1 MAVKKDVDR
10 KERLIRPRCR
20 VLEEKT
26 GDISLHV
33 EMPGVKN
40 DDLHID
46 VENGVLSI
54 SAKRKEAAKPR
65 KITISA
71 T

>member
-1 MAVKKDVDR
+1 MAVKK
-10 KERLIRPRCR
+10 
-20 VLEEKT
+20 
-26 GDISLHV
+26 
-33 EMPGVKN
+33 